1 MLLIGSVAAKYHV
14 QQFRQPNDIDVILS
28 ENEVG
33 EFYKNNEDK
42 IVEFRPQFYSNR
54 FTCKLVDAGNISRVE
69 LHVAT
74 PGSGYEMLVNAQK
87 HTHVANAASCSMT
100 VASLR
105 TLLAIKKTH
114 ITFPVKWQKHI
125 RDYHTL
131 KQYDDAG
138 AAVMQDNVMLED
150 AYSIILADTC
160 KRFSKYRSASLDMT
174 NEEFFAKSAAYVGRK
189 YEHDDLHRLI
199 MFYDVPMY
207 TKLKTDQSKAM
218 CLRSKWDELSLA
230 DQVKAVKEE
239 AYVIALE
246 RKIIP
251 AYEEG
256 EDITYELGE
265 EAFSWAIERI
275 CTTLTSGW
283 FREFAIEHW
292 PVCGPNSEDYSFVS
306 KFLNWD
312 RR

>member
-1 MLLIGSVAAKYHV
+1 MLLIGSVAAKYHIP
-14 QQFRQPNDIDVILS
+14 QFRQPDDVDLILS

-33 EFYKNNEDK
+33 DFYRINEDR

-54 FTCKLVDAGNISRVE
+54 YTCKLVDACNISRVE

-74 PGSGYEMLVNAQK
+74 PGSGYEMLLNAQR
-87 HTHVANAASCSMT
+87 HISIVQVMNCRAY

-125 RDYHTL
+125 RDYHIL
-131 KQYDDAG
+131 KQHDHEG
-138 AAVMQDNVMLED
+138 QNFMQDNVMLKD
-150 AYSIILADTC
+150 AYSMILEDTM
-160 KRFSKYRSASLDMT
+160 KRFGKYRASSLNMT

-189 YEHDDLHRLI
+189 YEHDDLHRLV
-199 MFYDVPMY
+199 MFYDTPMY
-207 TKLKTDQSKAM
+207 TKLKTDQSKAL
-218 CLRSKWDELSLA
+218 CLRSKWDELSLD
-230 DQVKAVKEE
+230 DQIRAVKEE

-251 AYEEG
+251 AYERG
-256 EDITYELGE
+256 ETITRAVGE

-292 PVCGPNSEDYSFVS
+292 PLCGPQAEDYSFMD
-306 KFLNWD
+306 KFLSWELK
-312 RR
+312 